1 MQEDTDY
8 MKKLLAFILALCL
21 CLSLGLSAFASG
33 EASGGASSE
42 GIAAA
47 RASDS
52 SYPSYDKTVGQAAIS
67 VDKADIQTANDE
79 NNSWTTFAGTL
90 EVASSGHIKTDSISG
105 VKIVGADFS
114 GATEDTD
121 TDNGIALSGEAGN
134 ILTVGGWND
143 FYQVPVGGKKLPFNS
158 VIVLT
163 NEETVDDTVEGNDGV
178 GILMDE
184 GNFLLDSIYIETDG
198 MRAPAIYNM
207 NNASTIVTD
216 NCFFLT
222 KGGPSWHPLFTLLT
236 ASSRAALLF
245 GGETYF
251 YNDSIVTQDWGCLS
265 QESRNAGTRT
275 YSVNSYLEAYRGGYG
290 AYVLNGNYM
299 DFYGSEIQATDY
311 AIFLCGGVE
320 VNVDNLDAALAHAA
334 ITANM
339 EEYGIELGT
348 SVTGDGRSLFA
359 GNINAIVVHTNG
371 VIGTSVLNVKNSVIT
386 TDHENGLRTTGVTGE
401 PIDLD
406 ISYRW
411 TQSDDESDFN
421 QGEGWFAMQNM
432 WGSAAVIRSMDS
444 ELTFDNTEI
453 YPSNGVLIQSVVT
466 YDPLGGTACL
476 RSAGADERVGNNIHF
491 KNGVYTGDILDQDYQ
506 RQMTVTLENATL
518 TGSIQSYT
526 MQMWNDLWATDRMA
540 AQLTDAGLDPTA
552 LTETRADAIRA
563 ALIKDESYD
572 GADVKLGVNLTV
584 DKDSVWNCTGTSSLA
599 TLTIADADGLVVD
612 GSYTIYEN
620 CGTDSTLS
628 YYDTSAG
635 TVVESI
641 QPGVTYHDVVIVVE

>member
-1 MQEDTDY
+1 
-8 MKKLLAFILALCL
+8 MKKICALILALCL
-21 CLSLGLSAFASG
+21 CLSLGLNAFAASG
-33 EASGGASSE
+33 EASGE

-52 SYPSYDKTVGQAAIS
+52 SYPSYDQTVGQAAIR
-67 VDKADIQTANDE
+67 VNKDEIQTVNDE
-79 NNSWTTFAGTL
+79 DGSWTSFGGTL
-90 EVASSGHIKTDSISG
+90 EIAGSGHIRADSISG
-105 VKIVGADFS
+105 VKIIGADFS
-114 GATEDTD
+114 SATEDTD
-121 TDNGIALSGEAGN
+121 TDNGIALSGQSGS

-143 FYQVPVGGKKLPFNS
+143 FYQVQIGEKKQPFNS
-158 VIVLT
+158 VIILT

-184 GNFLLDSIYIETDG
+184 GNFLLDGLYIETDG

-207 NNASTIVTD
+207 NNASTIVTN

-265 QESRNAGTRT
+265 QESRNAGTHT
-275 YSVNSYLEAYRGGYG
+275 YAVNSYLEAYCGGYG

-320 VNVDNLDAALAHAA
+320 VNVDELKAALNQEA
-334 ITANM
+334 IATNM
-339 EEYGIELGT
+339 DEYGISLGMP
-348 SVTGDGRSLFA
+348 VTGDGHSLFA

-386 TDHENGLRTTGVTGE
+386 TDHDNGLRSTGVTGE
-401 PIDLD
+401 AIDLD

-411 TQSDDESDFN
+411 TESDDESDFN
-421 QGEGWFAMQNM
+421 QGESWFALQNM

-466 YDPLGGTACL
+466 YDPLGGSACL
-476 RSAGADERVGNNIHF
+476 RSAGAEERVGNNIHF
-491 KNGVYTGDILDQDYQ
+491 KNGDYTGDILDQDYQ
-506 RQMTVTLENATL
+506 RQMTVTLENASL

-526 MQMWNDLWATDRMA
+526 MQMWNDLWATDRMSA
-540 AQLTDAGLDPTA
+540 GLVEAGLDPAA
-552 LTETRADAIRA
+552 LTESRADAIRA

-572 GADVKLGVNLTV
+572 GADVKLGVNLSV
-584 DKDSVWNCTGTSSLA
+584 DAGSVWTCTATSSLS
-599 TLTIADADGLVVD
+599 TLTVADADGLVVE

-620 CGTDSTLS
+620 CGTDSALS
-628 YYDTSAG
+628 YYDVSAG
-635 TVVESI
+635 TVVQTI